1 LLSALQQLLS
11 SSKPRH
17 SPGRAAAAAEHLP
30 SSPAD
35 HDDDDWHCPH
45 RMRSRVYEAVQ
56 SASLSIRLSVCLS
69 IPACPPSGKS
79 AAGLLLG
86 ARRAGDIDLLLQW
99 WWVNVGNAM
108 LSAFIGS

>member
-1 LLSALQQLLS
+1 
-11 SSKPRH
+11 
-17 SPGRAAAAAEHLP
+17 
-30 SSPAD
+30 
-35 HDDDDWHCPH
+35 
-45 RMRSRVYEAVQ
+45 M
-56 SASLSIRLSVCLS
+56 
-69 IPACPPSGKS
+69 PPSGKS